1 MKTAF
6 IFPGQGA
13 QVVGMGKEFYDTNEI
28 SKKYI
33 DKANEVLDFDL
44 IETLFTE
51 NDRINQTEYTQSALL
66 ATSLSIYYAMEERGL
81 KCDVCAGLS
90 LGEYGALVV
99 SKAMV
104 FEDAIKLVRKR
115 GIYMASEVP
124 AGKGAMAAVIGLDS
138 DKIEEVIKDI
148 DDVSIANYNCPGQIV
163 ISGKIDAV
171 EKANEALT
179 NAGARRTVMLNIS
192 GPFHSKMLTGAGEK
206 LAQELKNVEIKKP
219 EIPYVTNVDASYVTE
234 ETSIKELL
242 KEQVS
247 SSVMWI
253 QSVENM
259 MDDGV
264 DTFVE
269 IGPNKT
275 LTSFVKK
282 IAKAKGVEVNVYNI
296 EKPEDMEK
304 YIKEVQNA

>member
-66 ATSLSIYYAMEERGL
+66 ATSLSIYYAMEARGL

-99 SKAMV
+99 SKAMG

-148 DDVSIANYNCPGQIV
+148 DDVTIANYNCPGQIV

-179 NAGARRTVMLNIS
+179 NAGARRTVMLNVS

-259 MDDGV
+259 IDDGV

-304 YIKEVQNA
+304 YIEEVQNA

>member
-66 ATSLSIYYAMEERGL
+66 ATSLSIYYAMEARGL

-99 SKAMV
+99 SKAMG

-179 NAGARRTVMLNIS
+179 NDGARRTVMLNVS

>member
-66 ATSLSIYYAMEERGL
+66 ATSLSIYYAMEARGL

-99 SKAMV
+99 SKAMG

-148 DDVSIANYNCPGQIV
+148 DDVTIANYNCPGQIV

-179 NAGARRTVMLNIS
+179 NAGARRTVMLNVS

-259 MDDGV
+259 IDDGV

-275 LTSFVKK
+275 LTSFLKK

-304 YIKEVQNA
+304 YIEEVQNA

>member
-66 ATSLSIYYAMEERGL
+66 ATSLSIYYAMEARGL

-99 SKAMV
+99 SKAMG

-124 AGKGAMAAVIGLDS
+124 AGQGAMAAVIGLDS

-148 DDVSIANYNCPGQIV
+148 DDVTIANYNCPGQIV
-163 ISGKIDAV
+163 ISGKIEAV

-179 NAGARRTVMLNIS
+179 NAGARRTVMLNVS

-259 MDDGV
+259 IDDGV

-304 YIKEVQNA
+304 YIEEVKNA